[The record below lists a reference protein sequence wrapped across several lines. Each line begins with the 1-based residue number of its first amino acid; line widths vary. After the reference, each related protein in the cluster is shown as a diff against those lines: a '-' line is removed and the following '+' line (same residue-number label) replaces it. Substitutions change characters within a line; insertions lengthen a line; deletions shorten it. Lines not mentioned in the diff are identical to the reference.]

1 MKFLMIWHWEW
12 KVLPAVNRTVNRTP
26 ARIDVKVNYSVI
38 SECFMRILH
47 IWDQAG
53 VACIFAKYQCLQG
66 HDSKVITFSGYDK
79 YGIHQFYKDYI
90 VDVMPTDFTKICIQE
105 AEKADIIHIH
115 GKIEMVFRLRR
126 RFGTS
131 KKIILEYLGTDIR
144 GLDTPKE
151 VSTGL
156 SLGSLIVS
164 SFIRKLRGQDLSKD
178 QIHYYAQMLADSV
191 LVSTPDL
198 LTLVYKGEYIPIPVD
213 LQHFKPNELMKEKFR
228 KVLTMNTE
236 AIDIQQAI
244 SYCKKNGVNLDI
256 EIYDRIRSPVLYT
269 DMPSFLKKYEVY
281 VDIRF
286 VKETLLANLS
296 STALQ
301 ALACGLSVLD
311 FRLKY
316 LKTFP
321 IEHDPMHIVSELF
334 SIYQRKR
341 RVYVKLFQF
350 LYSIQGSIFVKK

>member
-1 MKFLMIWHWEW
+1 M
-12 KVLPAVNRTVNRTP
+12 
-26 ARIDVKVNYSVI
+26 Y
-38 SECFMRILH
+38 ILH

-79 YGIHQFYKDYI
+79 YGIHEFYKDYI
-90 VDVMPTDFTKICIQE
+90 IEVIPQDFTKICIQE
-105 AEKADIIHIH
+105 AEKADVIHIH

-126 RFGTS
+126 RFGES

-144 GLDTPKE
+144 GLTKPKE

-156 SLGSLIVS
+156 SLGILIIS
-164 SFIRKLRGQDLSKD
+164 SFVRKLRGQELSTD
-178 QIHYYAQMLADSV
+178 QIHYYAQMLADAV

-198 LTLVYKGEYIPIPVD
+198 LTLIYKGEYIPIPVD
-213 LQHFKPNELMKEKFR
+213 LQHFKSNEVSKEKFN
-228 KVLTMNTE
+228 KVLTINTE
-236 AIDIQQAI
+236 AIDIQRAI
-244 SYCKKNGVNLDI
+244 SYCKENSINLDI
-256 EIYDRIRSPVLYT
+256 EIYDRIRSPILYT

-281 VDIRF
+281 IDIRF

-311 FRLKY
+311 FRLQY
-316 LKTFP
+316 VKTFP
-321 IEHDPMHIVSELF
+321 IEHDPVHIVSKLF
-334 SIYQRKR
+334 SIYQQKKGI
-341 RVYVKLFQF
+341 YVKLFQF
-350 LYSIQGSIFVKK
+350 LYSIQRNIFVKKKIAK

>member
-1 MKFLMIWHWEW
+1 
-12 KVLPAVNRTVNRTP
+12 
-26 ARIDVKVNYSVI
+26 
-38 SECFMRILH
+38 MRILH

-90 VDVMPTDFTKICIQE
+90 IDVAPTDFTKVCIQE

-115 GKIEMVFRLRR
+115 GKFEMVFRLRR
-126 RFGTS
+126 RFGVS

-144 GLDTPKE
+144 GLDKPKE
-151 VSTGL
+151 VSTGP
-156 SLGSLIVS
+156 SLGSLVVGSIIKK
-164 SFIRKLRGQDLSKD
+164 FRGQELSNE
-178 QIHYYAQMLADSV
+178 QVHYYAQMLADAV

-198 LTLVYKGEYIPIPVD
+198 LSLVYKGEYIPIPVD
-213 LQHFKPNELMKEKFR
+213 LQHFKRDTPSQQKFR
-228 KVLTMNTE
+228 KALTINTE
-236 AIDIQQAI
+236 AIEIQRAI
-244 SYCKKNGVNLDI
+244 SYCKSNGLDLDI
-256 EIYDRIRSPVLYT
+256 EIYDRIKTPVLYV
-269 DMPSFLKKYEVY
+269 DMPAFLKKYEIY

-301 ALACGLSVLD
+301 ALACDLTVLD

-321 IEHDPMHIVSELF
+321 IEHDPVHIVSGLF
-334 SIYQRKR
+334 SIYQRKKR
-341 RVYVKLFQF
+341 IYVKLFQF
-350 LYSIQGSIFVKK
+350 LYSIQRSIFIRK

>member
-1 MKFLMIWHWEW
+1 
-12 KVLPAVNRTVNRTP
+12 
-26 ARIDVKVNYSVI
+26 
-38 SECFMRILH
+38 MRILH

-53 VACIFAKYQCLQG
+53 VACVFAKYQRLQG
-66 HDSKVITFSGYDK
+66 HNSKVITISGYDK
-79 YGIHQFYKDYI
+79 YGIYQFYKDYI
-90 VDVMPTDFTKICIQE
+90 IAVPASDFTKVCIQE

-115 GKIEMVFRLRR
+115 GKFKMVFGLRR
-126 RFGTS
+126 RFGIS

-144 GLDTPKE
+144 GLEKPKE
-151 VSTGL
+151 VSTGF
-156 SLGSLIVS
+156 SLGSLIVD
-164 SFIRKLRGQDLSKD
+164 SFVRQLRGQELSKE

-213 LQHFKPNELMKEKFR
+213 LQHFRPDKPSKEKF
-228 KVLTMNTE
+228 KKALTINTE
-236 AIDIQQAI
+236 AIDIQRAI
-244 SYCKKNGVNLDI
+244 SHCKRNGVDLDI
-256 EIYDRIRSPVLYT
+256 EIYDRIRSPVPYA
-269 DMPSFLKKYEVY
+269 DMPNFLKKYEVY

-301 ALACGLSVLD
+301 ALACDLCVLD

-350 LYSIQGSIFVKK
+350 LYCIQRSIFVKK

>member
-1 MKFLMIWHWEW
+1 
-12 KVLPAVNRTVNRTP
+12 
-26 ARIDVKVNYSVI
+26 
-38 SECFMRILH
+38 MRILH

-53 VACIFAKYQCLQG
+53 VACIFAKYQRLQG

-90 VDVMPTDFTKICIQE
+90 IDVAPTDFTKVCIQE

-115 GKIEMVFRLRR
+115 GKFEMVFRLRR
-126 RFGTS
+126 RFGIS

-144 GLDTPKE
+144 GLDKPKE
-151 VSTGL
+151 VSTGP
-156 SLGSLIVS
+156 SLGSLIVGS
-164 SFIRKLRGQDLSKD
+164 IIRKLRGQKLSKE
-178 QIHYYAQMLADSV
+178 QIHYYAQMLADAV

-198 LTLVYKGEYIPIPVD
+198 LSLVYKGEYIPIPVD
-213 LQHFKPNELMKEKFR
+213 LQHFKPNKLSQEKFR
-228 KVLTMNTE
+228 KALTINTE
-236 AIDIQQAI
+236 AIDIQRAI
-244 SYCKKNGVNLDI
+244 SYCKINGVDLDI
-256 EIYDRIRSPVLYT
+256 EIYDRIRTPILYA
-269 DMPSFLKKYEVY
+269 DMPTFLKKYEVY

-301 ALACGLSVLD
+301 ALACELTVLD

-321 IEHDPMHIVSELF
+321 IEHDPMRIISELF
-334 SIYQRKR
+334 SIYRRKK
-341 RVYVKLFQF
+341 RVYVNLFQF
-350 LYSIQGSIFVKK
+350 LYSIQRSIFVRK

>member
-1 MKFLMIWHWEW
+1 MH
-12 KVLPAVNRTVNRTP
+12 
-26 ARIDVKVNYSVI
+26 
-38 SECFMRILH
+38 ILH

-90 VDVMPTDFTKICIQE
+90 IDVAPADFTKVCLQE

-115 GKIEMVFRLRR
+115 GKFEMVFRLRR
-126 RFGTS
+126 RFGIS

-144 GLDTPKE
+144 GLDKPKE
-151 VSTGL
+151 VSTGP
-156 SLGSLIVS
+156 SLGSHIVGS
-164 SFIRKLRGQDLSKD
+164 IIRKLRGQELSKE
-178 QIHYYAQMLADSV
+178 QIHYYSQMLADAV

-198 LTLVYKGEYIPIPVD
+198 LSLVYKGEYIPIPVD
-213 LQHFKPNELMKEKFR
+213 LQHFKPNKSSQEKFR
-228 KVLTMNTE
+228 KALTMNTE
-236 AIDIQQAI
+236 AIDIQRAI
-244 SYCKKNGVNLDI
+244 SYCKSNNVDLDI
-256 EIYDRIRSPVLYT
+256 EIYDRIKTPVLYA
-269 DMPSFLKKYEVY
+269 DMPVFLKKYEVY

-301 ALACGLSVLD
+301 ALACDLTVLD

-321 IEHDPMHIVSELF
+321 IEHDPMRIVSELF

-341 RVYVKLFQF
+341 TFYVKLFQF
-350 LYSIQGSIFVKK
+350 LYSIQRSIFIRK

>member
-1 MKFLMIWHWEW
+1 
-12 KVLPAVNRTVNRTP
+12 
-26 ARIDVKVNYSVI
+26 
-38 SECFMRILH
+38 MRILH

-66 HDSKVITFSGYDK
+66 HDSKVITFSSYDK
-79 YGIHQFYKDYI
+79 YGIHEFYKDYI
-90 VDVMPTDFTKICIQE
+90 IEVIPKDFTKICIQE

-144 GLDTPKE
+144 GLSKPKE
-151 VSTGL
+151 TSSGL
-156 SLGSLIVS
+156 SLGSLIIS
-164 SFIRKLRGQDLSKD
+164 SFIRKLRGQELSKD
-178 QIHYYAQMLADSV
+178 QIHYYAQMLADAV

-198 LTLVYKGEYIPIPVD
+198 LALVYKGEYIPIPVD
-213 LQHFKPNELMKEKFR
+213 LQHFKSNELLEEKF
-228 KVLTMNTE
+228 KKALTINTE

-244 SYCKKNGVNLDI
+244 SYCKENGVNLDI
-256 EIYDRIRSPVLYT
+256 EIYDRIRSPILYA

-311 FRLKY
+311 FRLQY

-321 IEHDPMHIVSELF
+321 IEHDPAHIVSKLF
-334 SIYQRKR
+334 SVYQREKGI
-341 RVYVKLFQF
+341 YVRLFQF
-350 LYSIQGSIFVKK
+350 LYSAQRSIFVKNKIAK

>member
-1 MKFLMIWHWEW
+1 
-12 KVLPAVNRTVNRTP
+12 
-26 ARIDVKVNYSVI
+26 
-38 SECFMRILH
+38 MRILH

-66 HDSKVITFSGYDK
+66 HDSKVITFSSYDK

-90 VDVMPTDFTKICIQE
+90 IDVAPTDFTKVCIQE

-115 GKIEMVFRLRR
+115 GKFEMVFRLRR
-126 RFGTS
+126 RFGIS

-144 GLDTPKE
+144 GLDKPKE
-151 VSTGL
+151 VSTGS
-156 SLGSLIVS
+156 SLGSLIVNS
-164 SFIRKLRGQDLSKD
+164 IIRKLRGQELSKE
-178 QIHYYAQMLADSV
+178 QIHYYAQMLADAV

-198 LTLVYKGEYIPIPVD
+198 LSLVYNGEYIPIPVD
-213 LQHFKPNELMKEKFR
+213 LQHFKPNKPSQEKFR
-228 KVLTMNTE
+228 KALTINTE
-236 AIDIQQAI
+236 AIDIQRAI
-244 SYCKKNGVNLDI
+244 SYCKSNGVDLDI
-256 EIYDRIRSPVLYT
+256 EIYDRIKTPVLYI
-269 DMPSFLKKYEVY
+269 DMPAFLKKYEVY

-301 ALACGLSVLD
+301 ALACELTVLD

-321 IEHDPMHIVSELF
+321 IEHDPMRIISELF
-334 SIYQRKR
+334 SIYRRKK
-341 RVYVKLFQF
+341 RVYVNLFQF
-350 LYSIQGSIFVKK
+350 LYSIQRSIFVRK